1 MVLENPWQQSPSL
14 RYEEL
19 WYKEGRLIV
28 CELYQTGWVV
38 VDGRIWD
45 NAVNPPFILKQI
57 NLFWNFYIGCYLNI
71 ISTASFAQS
80 KQIFVRISVCKLIN
94 FTLQPIL
101 YYSNE
106 IPTPEFKL
114 NSISFW

>member
-1 MVLENPWQQSPSL
+1 MYILWILFSLKGKINSCCNYFMVLENPWQQSPSL

-45 NAVNPPFILKQI
+45 NAVNLPLILKQI
-57 NLFWNFYIGCYLNI
+57 NFFWNFLYWLIFKYHM
-71 ISTASFAQS
+71 TASFAQYKKS
-80 KQIFVRISVCKLIN
+80 
-94 FTLQPIL
+94 
-101 YYSNE
+101 
-106 IPTPEFKL
+106 
-114 NSISFW
+114 